1 MLSGTSNKRTTW
13 KSRAGGGDGTVSGT
27 VGDGFCSTLKLNCFC
42 RRLRKLR
49 FNGFLQNSK
58 AIITLCKCNSLTVSV
73 SVSSA
78 VSRAKRQFK
87 GCLEAVW
94 WLCSSTSVCSLA
106 HERANWQKSGRFFRN
121 VGRVLTID
129 NYSFFFARDLFSQKS
144 KTVLC
149 LELSLLREG
158 SQHRQ
163 LHVLQR
169 FFRLRCERWRP
180 LDHVAITVELRRGD
194 QWSVKWFVQLRAR
207 RSATCTWRSGLV

>member
-58 AIITLCKCNSLTVSV
+58 AIITLCKCNSLTVSG

-87 GCLEAVW
+87 GCLMVMFLHVCVLSCTRAGKLAEIRPFFSERW
-94 WLCSSTSVCSLA
+94 TSS
-106 HERANWQKSGRFFRN
+106 
-121 VGRVLTID
+121 D
-129 NYSFFFARDLFSQKS
+129 D
-144 KTVLC
+144 
-149 LELSLLREG
+149 
-158 SQHRQ
+158 RQ
-163 LHVLQR
+163 LL
-169 FFRLRCERWRP
+169 FFLLAIFFLRKARP
-180 LDHVAITVELRRGD
+180 FCA
-194 QWSVKWFVQLRAR
+194 
-207 RSATCTWRSGLV
+207 